1 MQIHSFIIKSC
12 IASYSLTLVCC
23 NTKKTKE
30 VGFSD
35 EQGASVTD
43 QVKEYHTTPS
53 GLQYRIITEGVGP
66 IPKITDKVKVHYV
79 GKLGENGRI
88 FDNSLERGEP
98 AEFPVDAV
106 IQGWQEGLQL
116 MKVGSKYEFIIPPE
130 LGYGVR
136 GAGGAIPANA
146 TLYFEL
152 RLLDI
157 K

>member
-1 MQIHSFIIKSC
+1 M
-12 IASYSLTLVCC
+12 
-23 NTKKTKE
+23 
-30 VGFSD
+30 
-35 EQGASVTD
+35 
-43 QVKEYHTTPS
+43 
-53 GLQYRIITEGVGP
+53 
-66 IPKITDKVKVHYV
+66 
-79 GKLGENGRI
+79 
-88 FDNSLERGEP
+88 
-98 AEFPVDAV
+98 DAV

-136 GAGGAIPANA
+136 GAGGAGGTIPANA